1 MNNYGRKFMQE
12 KVLRT
17 RKTVYILFLYLEKSM
32 MPKMNKLDNQL
43 VQLHLKGMSF
53 TRPCLKQTSLW
64 LHPETSSI
72 LGYSSSKKSAFVYCS
87 NSSHNTSR
95 QSGILVF
102 PLVEV
107 WKAIKC
113 LDWCEQRPFGQQRNE
128 SSVKRISSIK
138 TYRATMESFCL
149 LWEQKVVSYRYWDK
163 QKSGFGWSIK
173 ISKMYQ

>member
-1 MNNYGRKFMQE
+1 
-12 KVLRT
+12 
-17 RKTVYILFLYLEKSM
+17 
-32 MPKMNKLDNQL
+32 
-43 VQLHLKGMSF
+43 
-53 TRPCLKQTSLW
+53 
-64 LHPETSSI
+64 
-72 LGYSSSKKSAFVYCS
+72 
-87 NSSHNTSR
+87 
-95 QSGILVF
+95 
-102 PLVEV
+102 
-107 WKAIKC
+107 